1 VTVQVRNTG
10 TNEITTVITDDQG
23 NYSAPLLKPGTYSIS
38 AEQTGFKKFQQDG
51 IELSINQVATANIAL
66 EVGQLTDQVTV
77 TAGVEILELS
87 TANRGSVIDNQQ
99 VREFPLNA
107 RNPFMLGMLVA
118 GVNFNGASIWQR
130 PFDNGAIAEWTING
144 RAGGNNIALV
154 IQTNTYDAQ
163 YGKTTGGIINVS
175 LRSGGNDFHGTLYEF
190 ARREQWDANDFRINA
205 RNQPKPLHYLEQ
217 YGGQIQ
223 GPVIFPKL
231 YNGRDKTFFMFN
243 YEGYRESSGSADS
256 FGSGSGNAQRRLQ
269 QTGRRP
275 GTADHHLRPADRKGR
290 RQRAGRLGARPVPRK
305 RNPLDPAQS
314 DFAEDP
320 QLPAQAQHEV
330 ARSRLLTSE
339 SLHPGQHRRGRFL

>member
-1 VTVQVRNTG
+1 MRSSSRYSYSFLSVLLLIGASAMAQDFRATLNGRVTDSSGGAIPGVTVQVRNTG

-23 NYSAPLLKPGTYSIS
+23 NYNAPLLKPGTYSIS

-51 IELSINQVATANIAL
+51 IQLSINQVATANIAL

-144 RAGGNNIALV
+144 SQSRGNEFLLDGAPNNGQAGGNNIALV
-154 IQTNTYDAQ
+154 PPVDSVEEFKIQTNTYDAQ

-175 LRSGGNDFHGTLYEF
+175 LRSGDERLPRHALRVRAPRTMG
-190 ARREQWDANDFRINA
+190 RE
-205 RNQPKPLHYLEQ
+205 
-217 YGGQIQ
+217 
-223 GPVIFPKL
+223 
-231 YNGRDKTFFMFN
+231 
-243 YEGYRESSGSADS
+243 
-256 FGSGSGNAQRRLQ
+256 RL
-269 QTGRRP
+269 P
-275 GTADHHLRPADRKGR
+275 D
-290 RQRAGRLGARPVPRK
+290 QRA
-305 RNPLDPAQS
+305 QS
-314 DFAEDP
+314 AP
-320 QLPAQAQHEV
+320 SLCTTWISTAG
-330 ARSRLLTSE
+330 RSR
-339 SLHPGQHRRGRFL
+339 GR